1 MGINGAAGTNPKAM
15 QGGALGNILKIISGS
30 SSNAAKAQNFANQLY
45 PDVPKADPW
54 EAAFKYFVEM
64 GKIASQPGAT
74 LLGSAVGA
82 AQAPMDYLNAK
93 KKEKVDTDRAR
104 AQTALS
110 LAPSLKP
117 PAATTA
123 GYTNVIIDG
132 VAQVMTPSEIQAAK
146 KAGKTVSPYS
156 APKSGQA
163 NDLKPFGLIDPD
175 KLENIQ
181 RVIPSAS
188 LDASGNILLTDV
200 EAAMTGVRQFIG
212 QKVTPDKSSSST
224 DFDQF
229 TFTSP
234 QAANTWLAANEGYT
248 LTEAQKTGDA
258 SIILPKSMA
267 LVPANSSILELSL
280 KPADPETVYKN
291 FRANYN
297 TAPDV
302 KRYEELK
309 GHMDNVSTAYE
320 QAYILEKP
328 QVADLSMI
336 FAYMKMLDPTSVVR
350 ESEQD
355 QARRTGGAADWLVNY
370 ATMVGGGGSLTD
382 EQRRSFR
389 NGAHAFYE
397 NKTLGLTNLN
407 VRFSAEATE
416 RELIERF
423 NLYKITPKE
432 YDLKVFGNYPGDA
445 EIDALTGSS
454 GLTELSVIAQYENI
468 NTNQLAKINQ
478 RIAQI
483 KIDLGL

>member
-1 MGINGAAGTNPKAM
+1 MYPDPEKANPWVATYEFFNAALQRASEPGQTTFGTFTGAVPAVMDYYTAKDKELAETERARLEAGFKLAPALKAGAGKG
-15 QGGALGNILKIISGS
+15 GGAYSQYFLKSPQAIKAYE
-30 SSNAAKAQNFANQLY
+30 NAGFTLTQKQRDGTEPVQAN
-45 PDVPKADPW
+45 
-54 EAAFKYFVEM
+54 
-64 GKIASQPGAT
+64 ST
-74 LLGSAVGA
+74 LVA
-82 AQAPMDYLNAK
+82 
-93 KKEKVDTDRAR
+93 
-104 AQTALS
+104 
-110 LAPSLKP
+110 LAPTGFLKYEKEP
-117 PAATTA
+117 
-123 GYTNVIIDG
+123 
-132 VAQVMTPSEIQAAK
+132 
-146 KAGKTVSPYS
+146 
-156 APKSGQA
+156 
-163 NDLKPFGLIDPD
+163 
-175 KLENIQ
+175 
-181 RVIPSAS
+181 
-188 LDASGNILLTDV
+188 ASG
-200 EAAMTGVRQFIG
+200 
-212 QKVTPDKSSSST
+212 ST

-234 QAANTWLAANEGYT
+234 EAAVKWMAANEGYT
-248 LTEAQKTGDA
+248 LTEAQKSGDA

-267 LVPANSSILELSL
+267 LIPANSSILELSL

-291 FRANYN
+291 FRTNYN
-297 TAPDV
+297 TSPDV
-302 KRYEELK
+302 KKYEELK

-389 NGAHAFYE
+389 NGAHAFYK